1 MGLIANLTYNNKGN
15 QDEVRELGG
24 VELVLNH
31 CNIDDTNPFI
41 REWAIYAIKNLLEG
55 NPENQ
60 EIVRGLKAE
69 KVSDTHGVMQEMG
82 IGAEL
87 VNGVLKFKQN
97 VPPNL
102 KDAKRSAKEDE
113 GGSY

>member
-1 MGLIANLTYNNKGN
+1 
-15 QDEVRELGG
+15 
-24 VELVLNH
+24 
-31 CNIDDTNPFI
+31 
-41 REWAIYAIKNLLEG
+41 LLED

-60 EIVRGLKAE
+60 AIVQGLKAE
-69 KVSDTHGVMQEMG
+69 RVADTHGVMQEMG

-102 KDAKRSAKEDE
+102 EDGKKTAPPSKEDKDR
-113 GGSY
+113 SY